1 MWLSAVIVL
10 TGRMLVVV
18 GNQLGL
24 ATEFRNDFTVHGHD
38 KKVGAKQQCDSQ
50 TTVKFKSSKCLIL

>member
-24 ATEFRNDFTVHGHD
+24 ATEFRNDFTVYGHD
-38 KKVGAKQQCDSQ
+38 KKVGTD
-50 TTVKFKSSKCLIL
+50 